1 MRTAKNK
8 NEKGYTLL
16 EYCAGA
22 VVIVTLVYGGLT
34 NLGTNLKVF
43 LEEIGQWA
51 ANTKIETP
59 K

>member
-22 VVIVTLVYGGLT
+22 VVVVTLVYQGLNGLGGD
-34 NLGTNLKVF
+34 LKSF
-43 LEEIGQWA
+43 LEGIGSWA
-51 ANTKIETP
+51 KATKVGQP
-59 K
+59 